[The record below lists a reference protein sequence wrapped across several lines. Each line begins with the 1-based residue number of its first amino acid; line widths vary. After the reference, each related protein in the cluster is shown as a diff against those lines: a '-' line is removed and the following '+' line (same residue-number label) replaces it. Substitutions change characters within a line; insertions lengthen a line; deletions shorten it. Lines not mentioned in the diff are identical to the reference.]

1 MQFDYFFTHSVNGIL
16 DIEDIGNCAISA
28 FNDIGEEYILIID
41 TNMGVTR
48 ILNFGPVV
56 PDLETLPKKVN
67 CNFSRINFSEGKIIK
82 EINKFLT
89 GGFSNITQAMEID
102 KDEALDHCRDLV
114 EYMRQ
119 PLY

>member
-1 MQFDYFFTHSVNGIL
+1 MMLLKVAIL
-16 DIEDIGNCAISA
+16 SKC
-28 FNDIGEEYILIID
+28 LI
-41 TNMGVTR
+41 N
-48 ILNFGPVV
+48 
-56 PDLETLPKKVN
+56 
-67 CNFSRINFSEGKIIK
+67 

-89 GGFSNITQAMEID
+89 GGFSNITQAIEIN